1 MKGGTESQNSELLE
15 REYRRRFQDLADYR
29 RKVWAVLC
37 QDYFSSFVEPHSTV
51 LDVGCGWGEFIN
63 QIDAA
68 KKYAIDLNP
77 DTRTHLGS
85 EVQFFHQDCSTC
97 WPLEDESLDVVF
109 SSNFIEHLHAKSQVE
124 SLIQEAFRTLKPGG
138 KFVLLGPNIR
148 YLPGAY
154 WDFWDHRL
162 AISDASLVE
171 VLELS
176 GFRILK
182 RLARFLPY
190 TMSGGRQAP
199 IGLLRAYLKLPIF
212 WPLLGKQFLV
222 VGQKAP

>member
-1 MKGGTESQNSELLE
+1 MKGEPKPLSPELLG

-29 RKVWAVLC
+29 RQVWAVLC
-37 QDYFSSFVEPHSTV
+37 KDYFSSFVEPDSTV

-68 KKYAIDLNP
+68 KKFAIDLNS
-77 DTRTHLGS
+77 DTRAHLAS
-85 EVQFFHQDCSTC
+85 DVQLFHQDCSLP

-109 SSNFIEHLHAKSQVE
+109 SSNFIEHLHAKAQVE
-124 SLIQEAFRTLKPGG
+124 SLMQEAFRTLRPGG

-154 WDFWDHRL
+154 WDFWDHHL

-176 GFRILK
+176 GFRILE
-182 RLARFLPY
+182 RLPRFLPY
-190 TMSGGRQAP
+190 TMSGGRQVP
-199 IGLLRAYLKLPIF
+199 IGLVRAYLKLPIL
-212 WPLLGKQFLV
+212 WPLIGKQFLV
-222 VGQKAP
+222 VGQKAL